1 MNFLWKKIA
10 AVWAIIPTI
19 ALFLFGS
26 GVFWEWRKMPLVDLE
41 LGRGLAELYQKK
53 AAALEDIFR
62 PEMLDAPSDS
72 PVLKAKIDYLNSLEK
87 TIAQIEGRLPVIY
100 ARRVA
105 NVKKTLGDAKLKA
118 EGTVRDSK

>member
-1 MNFLWKKIA
+1 
-10 AVWAIIPTI
+10 
-19 ALFLFGS
+19 
-26 GVFWEWRKMPLVDLE
+26 MPLVDLE

-62 PEMLDAPSDS
+62 PKMLDAPSDS